1 MDSYLFEDEPVDPEI
16 KKLVAL
22 EDARQADRLQM
33 IPSESIC
40 PAPVLAA
47 LSTSFANK
55 YAEGY
60 PSRRMSRRERDRL
73 SEVERYLGFHRRY
86 GDRRYYKG
94 TEYVNFI
101 ESLAQQRCAEL
112 FSSEKVP
119 ASGIHV
125 NVQPLSGAPANNA
138 VYEALCSPGDVVM
151 GMHLS
156 YGGHL
161 THGSPFNRSGKH
173 YEVHAYVVNEETGK
187 LDYDLIRKQAL
198 EIRPRI
204 LIGGASAYPWTI
216 DWKELRGI
224 CNEIGA
230 YLLADISHPA
240 GLVVGGSFP
249 NPVGVADVT
258 MFTTHKT
265 MCGPR
270 GAVLISTDSQIAK
283 WIDTAVFPGEQGGPH
298 PNVMAAKAV
307 AFRLAGTERFKKLQR
322 RIVENAAALADGFQK
337 RGLPLA
343 YGGTDTHLCLVDLR
357 KMEWPDDVPLT
368 ADIASNI
375 LDLCGITANKNAL
388 PGDSTGVRP
397 SGVRFGS
404 VILTQR
410 GMGVSEMDTIAG
422 LVDRVFKGIHPF
434 QVQVGGSAIGRA
446 KIDYSLLSE
455 IRGEVRKLTRD
466 FPLPGDPVEAGS
478 GGPFSVRGERS
489 RTFLNQAAAADI
501 AALRPGDAVRS
512 DFFDPGGNCIEKA
525 TVRRETEGF
534 VVEGTNELREWLSA
548 LSDGYVR
555 VNPDDL
561 FTKVHGPVSIE
572 PVPDAK
578 GKAGADAAPDRTKVF
593 YVGRDASPEE
603 KMNVGTEEK
612 KVFEYREEE
621 GAEKKT
627 PLWSWHKKAKARLLP
642 FGGYSMPGWYEGT
655 QQEHQAVRN
664 GAGLFD
670 VGHMG
675 TLEVSGPD
683 AADFLDAVASN
694 FVHKLEIGQSHYT
707 YVLDVDGSVM
717 DDIIIYRTGDEKYLV
732 VVNASNQEKI
742 WAWWEAV
749 NNRTSIIDREA
760 PEKVAPGPV
769 TLRRLKDPAVGEE
782 QLIDIALQGP
792 ASLPVLQRLAK
803 DAAERKSLDDL
814 GKFHHVPI
822 HVGDIEV
829 LASRTGYSGA
839 AMGFELFVHPDRAV
853 EMWKRILEE
862 GEKDGV
868 RPCGL
873 ASRDSTRTEAGFPL
887 YGHELSGKYD
897 MTPRQAGYGGFVKKH
912 KPFFVGKTALMA
924 KNSARKQKLI
934 RFQMKRKGIRMVR
947 PDDPVVSRKGVC
959 IGYVT
964 SCVLIEKTQ
973 LGLAL
978 VDEVHT
984 EEGSEFGVFILP
996 KRNADQPE
1004 KARASLETGDRVLLH
1019 EDGVVLPR
1027 FASF

>member
-1 MDSYLFEDEPVDPEI
+1 MDTFLFEDEPVDPEI
-16 KKLVAL
+16 ARLIAL
-22 EDARQADRLQM
+22 EDVRQSDKLQM

-40 PAPVLAA
+40 PPSVLAA
-47 LSTSFANK
+47 LATPFANK

-94 TEYVNFI
+94 TEYVNFV
-101 ESLAQQRCAEL
+101 ESLAQQRCAAL
-112 FSSEKVP
+112 FASEKVP
-119 ASGIHV
+119 ASEIHV

-138 VYEALCSPGDVVM
+138 VYEALCTPGDTVM

-216 DWKELRGI
+216 DWSALRGI
-224 CNEIGA
+224 CDEIGA

-240 GLVVGGSFP
+240 GLVVGGVFP
-249 NPVGVADVT
+249 NPVGIADVT

-270 GAVLISTDSQIAK
+270 GAVLLSTDRQIAK

-298 PNVMAAKAV
+298 ANMMAAKAV
-307 AFRLAGTERFKKLQR
+307 AFGLAGTDRFRELQR
-322 RIVENAAALADGFQK
+322 RIVENAAALAEGFRK

-343 YGGTDTHLCLVDLR
+343 YGGTDTHLCLIDLR
-357 KMEWPDDVPLT
+357 KMEWPNGVSLT
-368 ADIASNI
+368 ADIASNL

-410 GMGVSEMDTIAG
+410 GMGVEEMETIAG

-434 QVQVGGSAIGRA
+434 QVLVGGSSIGRA
-446 KIDYSLLSE
+446 KIDYALMRE
-455 IRGEVRKLTRD
+455 IRGEVRKLTRA
-466 FPLPGDPVEAGS
+466 FSLPGDRGEEVPAGS
-478 GGPFSVRGERS
+478 FAVRGERS
-489 RTFLNQAAAADI
+489 RTFLNQAAVADV
-501 AALRPGDAVRS
+501 ARLSAGDALRS
-512 DFFDPGGNCIEKA
+512 DFLDPDGNSLGKA
-525 TVRRETEGF
+525 TIRRERDGF
-534 VVEGTNELREWLSA
+534 VVEGSNELREWLSA

-555 VNPDDL
+555 VDRNDL

-572 PVPDAK
+572 PVTDEEGEAAEDAP
-578 GKAGADAAPDRTKVF
+578 PDRTKVF

-603 KMNVGTEEK
+603 KMNVAVEK
-612 KVFEYREEE
+612 RKIFEYREEE
-621 GAEKKT
+621 GEEKKT
-627 PLWSWHKKAKARLLP
+627 PIWSWHKKAKARLLP

-670 VGHMG
+670 VAHMG
-675 TLEVSGPD
+675 TMEVSGPD
-683 AADFLDAVASN
+683 AVDFLDAVTTN

-707 YVLDVDGSVM
+707 YVLDVDGCVM
-717 DDIIIYRTGDEKYLV
+717 DDIIIYRTGGEKFLV
-732 VVNASNQEKI
+732 VVNASNQDKI
-742 WAWWEAV
+742 WTWWEAV
-749 NNRTSIIDREA
+749 NNRTVIIDRDA

-769 TLRRLKDPAVGEE
+769 TLRRLKDPAVGAD
-782 QLIDIALQGP
+782 QLVDIALQGA
-792 ASLPVLQRLAK
+792 ASLPVLQRLAR
-803 DAAERKSLDDL
+803 DGGERKALDEL

-822 HVGDIEV
+822 HVGEIDV

-839 AMGFELFVHPDRAV
+839 VVGFELFVHPDQALALW
-853 EMWKRILEE
+853 ERILAE
-862 GEKDGV
+862 GEQDGV

-887 YGHELSGKYD
+887 YGHELAGKHD

-912 KPFFVGKTALMA
+912 KPFFVGKVPLMA
-924 KNSARKQKLI
+924 KNGERTQKAV
-934 RFQMKRKGIRMVR
+934 RFQMNRKGIRMVR
-947 PDDPVVSRKGVC
+947 PDDPVISRKGVC

-978 VDEVHT
+978 VDGEYA
-984 EEGSEFGVFILP
+984 EEGTVFGVFILP

-1004 KARASLETGDRVLLH
+1004 KARADLEPGDRVLLH
-1019 EDGVVLPR
+1019 EDGTVLPR
-1027 FASF
+1027 FAGF